1 MPWWW
6 IWLNADVFYFIAYHV
21 FGYRRKVVRKNLVES
36 FPEKSEAEIK
46 QIEKRFYRHFTD
58 YFFETVKML
67 HMSDADMK
75 SVWCFAIPNW

>member
-36 FPEKSEAEIK
+36 FPEKSETEIK

-58 YFFETVKML
+58 YFFETVKI
-67 HMSDADMK
+67 DRK
-75 SVWCFAIPNW
+75 SVV